1 MENRIFGMLGLA
13 RRAGKLSPG
22 HDASF
27 EAIQKGKAVACYIC
41 TDASDRLREEFQRTT
56 TFGGRAIPL
65 IDIGLSKDDLYAAT
79 GIRAAVFTVNE
90 DGFVKKINEL
100 LTEENA

>member
-1 MENRIFGMLGLA
+1 MNNKVYNMLGLA

-27 EAIQKGKAVACYIC
+27 EAIQKGKAAACFLC
-41 TDASDRLREEFQRTT
+41 TDASDRLKDEFSRTT
-56 TFGGRAIPL
+56 TYNGRAVPL
-65 IDIGLSKDDLYAAT
+65 IVTGFTIEDLYNAT
-79 GIRAAVFTVNE
+79 GIRAAVFTVND